1 MSDAPRPAVA
11 PMVVAEVAAKLPAR
25 LRRKLDAS
33 PGLANAWAWLPREAS
48 WQIDCGEGTIVTLT
62 LDGDTITRLDAVAC
76 TCLLGPNCLHVA
88 AVLMALPLAE
98 GIPTADTQVALVDRA
113 DEQVLDASARS
124 AVDQL
129 WVAAAGLVQT
139 GASTTGIVGQGEIL
153 RAVHSCRAAGLH
165 RSAAAGV
172 RIVSAI
178 RELQADK
185 PEFRLEDLTTD
196 VYELLAVAHGLHRE
210 GAADTTLIGTARRAY
225 SPVGALRVFG
235 IFSEPV
241 ISRAGFAGVVTYVCD
256 PTGRLFTLPEVKPGD
271 AARTTAAY
279 DGSIDLG
286 DASMTHRELSR
297 AGLHIQGATASTDGR
312 LGSGAGV
319 RAVSASGAPWSE
331 SPVDRLW
338 SGSLASQLDRAWAT
352 LDLPVQER
360 PAGADLLFATGIV
373 RGLDE
378 VRLAIELDDGAIIV
392 GIPPLEHTEVAYIDN
407 VRLLGDSVGLH
418 LRMIGRLIPD
428 TPRTVAL
435 LAVEPIDDGAMTRLP
450 SSWRGRINLGLDRL
464 QRSYLASG
472 ATTPHDSLA
481 MAPMPESEL
490 DPLERLRRR
499 LARAVIGGRST
510 LGDAAWDSI
519 RKDAGLLRREQLPTG
534 AELMTQLAGAARP
547 GADGTRANVVRG
559 DNLARAWLAAATYE
573 RAASRRLARL
583 RWEPQ

>member
-1 MSDAPRPAVA
+1 
-11 PMVVAEVAAKLPAR
+11 MVVAEVAAKLPAR
-25 LRRKLDAS
+25 LRHKLDAS
-33 PGLANAWAWLPREAS
+33 PGLANVWAWLPGEGSLR
-48 WQIDCGEGTIVTLT
+48 IDCGEGTIVTLT
-62 LDGDTITRLDAVAC
+62 LDGETITRFDALRC

-98 GIPTADTQVALVDRA
+98 GIPTGDTQVALVA
-113 DEQVLDASARS
+113 SPGPQVLDASARN
-124 AVDQL
+124 AVNQL

-165 RSAAAGV
+165 RPAAAGV

-196 VYELLAVAHGLHRE
+196 VYELLAVAHGLRRE
-210 GAADTTLIGTARRAY
+210 GPADTRYIGTARRVY

-256 PTGRLFTLPEVKPGD
+256 STGRLFTLPEVKPGD
-271 AARTTAAY
+271 AGRTTTAY

-297 AGLHIQGATASTDGR
+297 AGLHIQGATASIDGR
-312 LGSGAGV
+312 LGSGTGA
-319 RAVSASGAPWSE
+319 RAVSASGAGWSE
-331 SPVDRLW
+331 APIDRLW
-338 SGSLASQLDRAWAT
+338 SASLTSQLDRAWAT
-352 LDLPVQER
+352 LDLPIQER
-360 PAGADLLFATGIV
+360 PAGSDLLFVTGIV
-373 RGLDE
+373 RGLDDVLLRIE
-378 VRLAIELDDGAIIV
+378 VENDGAPGAIIV
-392 GIPPLEHTEVAYIDN
+392 GLPPLEHAEVAYIDN
-407 VRLLGDSVGLH
+407 LHLLGDSVSLR

-428 TPRTVAL
+428 LPRTVAL
-435 LAVEPIDDGAMTRLP
+435 LAAEPIADGAMAKLP

-464 QRSYLASG
+464 QRSYLAGGS
-472 ATTPHDSLA
+472 TTPQGSLA
-481 MAPMPESEL
+481 MAPTRESET
-490 DPLERLRRR
+490 DPLERMRRR
-499 LARAVIGGRST
+499 LARVVIGGRST

-519 RKDAGLLRREQLPTG
+519 NKDAGVLRREQLPTA
-534 AELMTQLAGAARP
+534 AELLTQLAAAVRPSGDGA
-547 GADGTRANVVRG
+547 RANQGRG

-583 RWEPQ
+583 RWQKPEGN